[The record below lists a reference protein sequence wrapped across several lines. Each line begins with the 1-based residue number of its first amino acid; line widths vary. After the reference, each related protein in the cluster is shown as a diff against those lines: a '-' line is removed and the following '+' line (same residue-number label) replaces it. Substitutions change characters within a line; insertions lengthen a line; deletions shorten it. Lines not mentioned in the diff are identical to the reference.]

1 MKRLLTALAICTAA
15 VVMLSG
21 DSQAAETQTAF
32 FQPRPGGVVDV
43 ITSPF
48 RALTQPVSY
57 RTVVLALL
65 VTAGQE
71 WDVPVVTVGLVTIM
85 LAALEETVT

>member
-1 MKRLLTALAICTAA
+1 MGSVI
-15 VVMLSG
+15 
-21 DSQAAETQTAF
+21 
-32 FQPRPGGVVDV
+32 PPV
-43 ITSPF
+43 IT
-48 RALTQPVSY
+48 PV
-57 RTVVLALL
+57 TVVLALL

>member
-43 ITSPF
+43 ITG
-48 RALTQPVSY
+48 
-57 RTVVLALL
+57 LL
-65 VTAGQE
+65 WQYELCE
-71 WDVPVVTVGLVTIM
+71 WGL
-85 LAALEETVT
+85 LSHQ